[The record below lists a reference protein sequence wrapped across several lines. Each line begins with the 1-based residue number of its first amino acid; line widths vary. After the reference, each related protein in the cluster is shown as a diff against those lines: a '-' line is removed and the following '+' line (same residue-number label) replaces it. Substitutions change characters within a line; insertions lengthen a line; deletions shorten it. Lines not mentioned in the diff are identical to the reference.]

1 MIYNSKTVTDV
12 RILLRHV

>member
-12 RILLRHV
+12 RILLRRM